1 MIIKLLNIKYDM
13 FKNIRIVIRIVWFDL
28 VWFDIKKDMLNN
40 IRMQPKD
47 FN

>member
-13 FKNIRIVIRIVWFDL
+13 LKNIRIVIRIVWFDL